1 MGQRIQIEKLE
12 EFKSTSISCSIFIQ
26 FVGQIFSREGR
37 GGCAGRGFESLEGPW
52 RRALFAL
59 NGGLPHKSLADSHG
73 TVSRKGFSGGEMRAS
88 VSPMAGQKMGGP
100 FTRI

>member
-1 MGQRIQIEKLE
+1 MNFFIFCCYTYFLD
-12 EFKSTSISCSIFIQ
+12 STSFSYSIYIILW
-26 FVGQIFSREGR
+26 VSQIFSREGR

-73 TVSRKGFSGGEMRAS
+73 TVSRKGFSGGEEPAL
-88 VSPMAGQKMGGP
+88 VSSMAG
-100 FTRI
+100 R